1 MRSALANIPGLT
13 DVIVKKGSAT
23 LKVPGAIKDEQILSA
38 ISAVGF
44 EATVK

>member
-1 MRSALANIPGLT
+1 MRSALAKIPGLT
-13 DVIVKKGSAT
+13 DIVVEKGSAT

-44 EATVK
+44 EAKVK